1 MNAGFGLEAA
11 RRVLAAQPFS
21 RLLGAELAACGEGR
35 AELVLGLRE
44 TFLQQHGFVHGG
56 VLSYLADNALTF
68 AGGSLWGDGLT
79 AQYTLHYLRPARGE
93 RLVARAEVIHA
104 GRRRALCRCQIVA
117 RDGEVQT
124 PVVFAIGTIVN
135 PGAS

>member
-1 MNAGFGLEAA
+1 MSAGFGLEAA

-21 RLLGAELAACGEGR
+21 RLLGAELVACGEGR
-35 AELVLGLRE
+35 AELVLSLRE

-93 RLVARAEVIHA
+93 RLIARAEAIHA
-104 GRRRALCRCQIVA
+104 GRRQAVCRCEIAVLV
-117 RDGEVQT
+117 GEVET
-124 PVVFAIGTIVN
+124 AVVFAVGTIVN
-135 PGAS
+135 PGAA